1 MNRVLP
7 TEIFYQPTDLS
18 EAWVLVPHR
27 QGLTM
32 FCGKSHKSPDIVG
45 GRVRTEQQENI
56 SSPGIKH
63 TFLKGNKTCHV
74 PAIRQLR
81 VVSPCIAARVVLF
94 DADRWHYRLFDV
106 DRFVGTGPAVVTTHI
121 YRQRPLPHHQA
132 SQTVLRRN
140 HSGRKFI
147 IIFISVHALSHCLLQ
162 PWYLTTMVVCSVNS
176 SCRLS
181 SAAHCTI

>member
-81 VVSPCIAARVVLF
+81 VVSPCIAARVVLS

-106 DRFVGTGPAVVTTHI
+106 DRFVGTGRSCYNTHLSTAATTPSPSQPDSSSKEPFREKIYYHFHI
-121 YRQRPLPHHQA
+121 SA
-132 SQTVLRRN
+132 CT
-140 HSGRKFI
+140 I
-147 IIFISVHALSHCLLQ
+147 TLST
-162 PWYLTTMVVCSVNS
+162 TTMVLNYHGSLFS
-176 SCRLS
+176 Q
-181 SAAHCTI
+181 

>member
-7 TEIFYQPTDLS
+7 TEMFYQPTDLS

-32 FCGKSHKSPDIVG
+32 FCGKSHKSPDIVS

-56 SSPGIKH
+56 SSPRIKH

-81 VVSPCIAARVVLF
+81 VVSPCIAARVVLS

-106 DRFVGTGPAVVTTHI
+106 DRFVGTGRSCYNTHLSTAATTPSPSQPDSSSKEPFREKIYYHFHI
-121 YRQRPLPHHQA
+121 SA
-132 SQTVLRRN
+132 CT
-140 HSGRKFI
+140 I
-147 IIFISVHALSHCLLQ
+147 TLST
-162 PWYLTTMVVCSVNS
+162 TTMVLNCHGSLFS
-176 SCRLS
+176 Q
-181 SAAHCTI
+181 